1 MNPMSKKVVDAVNGL
16 RERKKA
22 RTREAILEAALD
34 LFEAKGYDSTT
45 VEEIAEAA
53 DISPRTFFRYF
64 ESKLDLIMVDKEFED
79 RFDDDEDTA
88 ADHEEMFA
96 SWILQG
102 EPGESIVDTIRKRI
116 VEQFDERIASDACN
130 VRRIRLM
137 MGTPSLRAIA
147 YEHFGEHQPELVK
160 VFAEALG
167 VDEDDL
173 QAHLFAT
180 AVGNTLWTVIDR
192 WVAEDGSQE
201 RLTEMLNEGFTLL
214 GNGLDSLSAQQR
226 SSARASKRNA
236 RAR

>member
-22 RTREAILEAALD
+22 RTREAILDAALD
-34 LFEAKGYDSTT
+34 LFEAKGYDNTT

-64 ESKLDLIMVDKEFED
+64 ESKLDLIMVDKEFD
-79 RFDDDEDTA
+79 NHDDAES
-88 ADHEEMFA
+88 HEETFA

-102 EPGESIVDTIRKRI
+102 EQGDSLVDSIRKRI
-116 VEQFDERIASDACN
+116 VEQFNERIASDACN
-130 VRRIRLM
+130 VRRVRLM

-201 RLTEMLNEGFTLL
+201 RLTEMLDEGFTLL

-226 SSARASKRNA
+226 RNA
-236 RAR
+236 RSAQRNAKAR